1 MGGTKKENHRLCAGE
16 HVKEQEK
23 SRYHQHSP
31 EILPVLGALKI

>member
-31 EILPVLGALKI
+31 EILPVPGALKI